1 VGKTSTAFGT
11 AGIELNQN
19 GVAGKSFFTRSGG
32 DPISLNRLSSDGA
45 ILTFY
50 KDTTIVGTIAS
61 DSGSMLLGSGD
72 VGVYFDAG
80 SDRILP
86 MNMSTLGVRNDAIDI
101 GGNPHRF
108 KDLYLSGNIYLGGT
122 GASNALD
129 DYEEGTYVPTIT
141 SATGTITTASATGI
155 YTKVGRLVTVGINIL
170 ITTNGTGAGNVIA
183 TLPFTVGSFTYYAH
197 GRETVVSGFAL
208 TGTVSGTTVVL
219 VKTSNDLYPGG
230 DSHRLQASFTYS
242 V

>member
-1 VGKTSTAFGT
+1 MVQLIGAGNVPSGHELVFGT
-11 AGIELNQN
+11 NNSDITFLSANDDASVDGTIGAWNTTYNFQNSKIVFNKVTANTAELQFFTNAGSGITEHMRIHNN
-19 GVAGKSFFTRSGG
+19 GVVSASAGVALG
-32 DPISLNRLSSDGA
+32 
-45 ILTFY
+45 
-50 KDTTIVGTIAS
+50 VGTA
-61 DSGSMLLGSGD
+61 
-72 VGVYFDAG
+72 
-80 SDRILP
+80 
-86 MNMSTLGVRNDAIDI
+86 NT
-101 GGNPHRF
+101 
-108 KDLYLSGNIYLGGT
+108 
-122 GASNALD
+122 ASNVLD
-129 DYEEGTYVPTIT
+129 DYEEGTFTPTVT

-183 TLPFTVGSFTYYAH
+183 TLPFTVGSFIYYAH
-197 GRETVVSGFAL
+197 GRETAVSGFAL